1 MKILLIDVYHYHKGG
16 AETVCLNTGK
26 ILEEHGHDVIYFAL
40 QWDKNLSCKQDRFF
54 PLSKETRKGFFRNVL
69 NLIHYFYYADAA
81 RKIEQLI
88 LDEKPDIAHIHL
100 LWGQISPSIL
110 PVLKKYQ
117 IPIVFTMHDFRLVC
131 PAYSFKDGYNRIC
144 EACAG
149 EKFYKCVTHK
159 CTKRSYF
166 LSFFMAGEQYFRNYF
181 FYPIKYINGFIYVSN
196 FAKEK
201 LEKYMPQMKNVPN
214 ITLYNFSTEILSNSF
229 YPSKKYFL
237 YFGRLSYEKGVETL
251 MRAFAQLPEYTL
263 KIAGT
268 GPLEND
274 LNEFKQKH
282 KLNNVEFVGY
292 KRGEELVNLVR
303 DAYFVIVP
311 SEWYENNPMSIVE
324 SYSTGTPVIGARI
337 GGIPE
342 IIIDEKTGYQFE
354 SANINSLM
362 DIIRKADG
370 LSVEEYKAF
379 CQEAISFA
387 KMNFIHS
394 NYYSQ
399 LLSFYNTFL
408 K

>member
-1 MKILLIDVYHYHKGG
+1 
-16 AETVCLNTGK
+16 
-26 ILEEHGHDVIYFAL
+26 
-40 QWDKNLSCKQDRFF
+40 
-54 PLSKETRKGFFRNVL
+54 
-69 NLIHYFYYADAA
+69 
-81 RKIEQLI
+81 
-88 LDEKPDIAHIHL
+88 
-100 LWGQISPSIL
+100 
-110 PVLKKYQ
+110 
-117 IPIVFTMHDFRLVC
+117 
-131 PAYSFKDGYNRIC
+131 
-144 EACAG
+144 
-149 EKFYKCVTHK
+149 
-159 CTKRSYF
+159 
-166 LSFFMAGEQYFRNYF
+166 
-181 FYPIKYINGFIYVSN
+181 
-196 FAKEK
+196 
-201 LEKYMPQMKNVPN
+201 MPQMKNVPN

-229 YPSKKYFL
+229 YSSKKYFL

-251 MRAFAQLPEYTL
+251 MRAFAQLPECTL

-268 GPLEND
+268 GPLKND

-292 KRGEELVNLVR
+292 KCGEELVNLVR

-354 SANINSLM
+354 STNINSLI

-370 LSVEEYKAF
+370 LSVEEYKVF
-379 CQEAISFA
+379 SQEAINFA
-387 KMNFIHS
+387 KMNFNHS